1 MDGLKRKEGSRGQS
15 KLTDEQFQELDE
27 IIQKENLQTAKEVHY
42 KIKEEFNVEY
52 NIRQIERIMKKLD
65 YFYTK
70 PYKIYSKMPTDAEE
84 QLKKH

>member
-1 MDGLKRKEGSRGQS
+1 
-15 KLTDEQFQELDE
+15 
-27 IIQKENLQTAKEVHY
+27 
-42 KIKEEFNVEY
+42 
-52 NIRQIERIMKKLD
+52 MKKLD